1 MTWWDTR
8 TIRTSNRTGNRTGT
22 VTGLRGVAWC
32 LCIRSLLCT
41 LPLTFNLGRGA
52 KSVAA
57 FGLLPSP
64 AVKRPLLLGRVA
76 GRKEQKKPCSTNPVR
91 VMTSNSVTKMFV
103 LDAFGKRQFN
113 NEDYTGTKASSLLL

>member
-57 FGLLPSP
+57 FGVLPSP
-64 AVKRPLLLGRVA
+64 AVKRSLLSGRVA
-76 GRKEQKKPCSTNPVR
+76 WRNEQKYSVR
-91 VMTSNSVTKMFV
+91 AMTSNSATKMFV

-113 NEDYTGTKASSLLL
+113 NENYTGTKASILLL